1 MRDLRR
7 EMNDRSSIKNKNNNN
22 HQQQLPKKKKTLYN
36 QVIIKMKMMSKSREL
51 TEVLTEV
58 RIFLSD
64 PQDQAM
70 PKLCHR
76 PRRFHLIRR
85 SKTLLIRVD
94 LHTTHHLI
102 RLRVP
107 SPIDDFTFGEN
118 SFDFWRSER
127 ELYSTVM
134 DGFRA
139 IEGVSDQIYQT

>member
-1 MRDLRR
+1 
-7 EMNDRSSIKNKNNNN
+7 
-22 HQQQLPKKKKTLYN
+22 
-36 QVIIKMKMMSKSREL
+36 MKMMSKAREL

-58 RIFLSD
+58 IIFLSD

-102 RLRVP
+102 RLREP
-107 SPIDDFTFGEN
+107 SKESPTRSIKPSESPIR
-118 SFDFWRSER
+118 FWNPVTSV
-127 ELYSTVM
+127 STNKSL
-134 DGFRA
+134 A
-139 IEGVSDQIYQT
+139 LIEASPSIIHRHQKPRRNRKVADKASSPRYI